1 MRSCTALISVSVFR
15 RYEAPVQKSSRK
27 QYGILYT
34 LHITRFQ
41 SNKQS
46 EKAPIW
52 DNIQRSHISRPA
64 HGVLPRKQH
73 RKLPTDGAVH
83 GGRSRVGFLQLR
95 VQRYASRY
103 ALQLRNDHAHHEGD
117 RARAVDR
124 DDRFRIDIPRIGDK
138 RAALGQGNGRD
149 ILLVPKR
156 LAAEVD
162 RKGAM
167 RIPSQNLLKGN
178 LVGDARLVIPLR
190 RLAKVTFPLPLR

>member
-52 DNIQRSHISRPA
+52 DNIQRSHISSPT

-117 RARAVDR
+117 RTRSADG
-124 DDRFRIDIPRIGDK
+124 DDRLGEYTTGIFDK
-138 RAALGQGNGRD
+138 RTALRQRNGRD
-149 ILLVPKR
+149 IFLVPER
-156 LAAEVD
+156 LASEVH
-162 RKGAM
+162 RKGQM
-167 RIPSQNLLKGN
+167 RIAAEDLLKGN
-178 LVGDARLVIPLR
+178 LVDDARLVISLR
-190 RLAKVTFPLPLR
+190 PIGKGDSAAAA